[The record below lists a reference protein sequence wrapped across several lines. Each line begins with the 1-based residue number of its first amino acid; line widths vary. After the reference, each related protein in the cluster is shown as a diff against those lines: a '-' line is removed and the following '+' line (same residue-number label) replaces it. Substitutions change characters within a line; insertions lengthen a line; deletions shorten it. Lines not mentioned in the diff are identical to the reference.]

1 MIFHLLR
8 TWLAAIFGDAF
19 QSSQKTYQSPLQ
31 TIGGSRRRG
40 LSSNHTDRTIG
51 LTFTESEERIMADV
65 KMGSLKPIGGIVVE
79 NQIEIRSETRGRDGT
94 VDRGSL

>member
-1 MIFHLLR
+1 
-8 TWLAAIFGDAF
+8 
-19 QSSQKTYQSPLQ
+19 
-31 TIGGSRRRG
+31 
-40 LSSNHTDRTIG
+40 
-51 LTFTESEERIMADV
+51 MADV